1 MTERIRE
8 FPTLVTRILG
18 STLSSCNLRQVA
30 WEHRPNLFD
39 TVTWESQVVRV
50 QIELDLHDAALS
62 VTIAALDA
70 PSEEF
75 PLWLVLW
82 ATGGSEAE
90 ARRLDELT
98 HGEGQTDWDC
108 AEAALI
114 RAAPVLAGAASP
126 LLSGDFSLVP
136 SLRRANQLR
145 IEANVRHEPWP
156 NLKTM

>member
-1 MTERIRE
+1 MTERIHE

-18 STLSSCNLRQVA
+18 PTLSSNNLRQVA
-30 WEHRPNLFD
+30 WEHRANLFD
-39 TVTWESQVVRV
+39 TVMWENQVVRV
-50 QIELDLHDAALS
+50 KVEVDLHDSILS
-62 VTIAALDA
+62 VTIATLDA
-70 PSEEF
+70 PGEEF

-90 ARRLDELT
+90 ARSLDKLT
-98 HGEGQTDWDC
+98 YDVGQTDEDC

-156 NLKTM
+156 NLKNM